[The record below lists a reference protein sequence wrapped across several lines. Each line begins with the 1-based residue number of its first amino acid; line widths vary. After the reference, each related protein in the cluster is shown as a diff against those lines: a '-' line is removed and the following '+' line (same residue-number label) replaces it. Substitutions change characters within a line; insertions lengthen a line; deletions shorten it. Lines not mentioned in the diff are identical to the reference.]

1 MAEEHNHSR
10 GDRGRGRGGSRPG
23 GFRSGGRR
31 SSGFHKG
38 GSHSGGYRSGG
49 YRSGGHRSGNFH
61 NHDGESGE
69 KRRSEGR
76 NGQRPFRGRGHDRF
90 DRDNRG
96 YRHDR
101 QDGHGGFH
109 RDSDRDR
116 HFDRRDDRHGRRQDG
131 DRPRRD
137 FHANGHGGYG
147 HRDHDNDRG
156 RSGYGY
162 QRHDRDR
169 GQSFHGNRRRDD
181 DRRFDR
187 RKDGQTGGD
196 RPWNNHSRDDRP
208 RQERSHG
215 DRHYGNRSYGDRSHD
230 DRRQGGYR
238 GDRSHGDRYQGQHGR
253 DDRRRD
259 DRRRDDRRGTYQR
272 DRQNGYDRGRRNSDG
287 TISYPSQNPYTDRRP
302 GEPKMPKGL
311 EWSMLSKDDRLR
323 LRGLSK
329 EHAENIGLHI
339 LAAYA
344 LEETDPQGALA
355 HAKWAARQ
363 ASRIDLARETLALV
377 AYRQGDY
384 KLALKEFRTAHRM
397 NGYSDYLPFIADCER
412 GLGNPRK
419 AIEEATSE
427 EGSQLQGESKAEM
440 FLVYAGALGDLGL
453 WDKAIETV
461 QALAKARGLSGDYR
475 MRAVQAEQNF
485 LEQAGRSQ
493 EALELE
499 PLLDRLEAEYA
510 DEDEDEDG
518 QKDGQSEEIL
528 IDYDLEH
535 LDSAMMEDLS
545 IDPDGGEDDSDEA
558 EAETEAAES
567 DVTDASDQSD
577 DDSPVEES
585 PESAASDDS
594 ADSAGTSGSSKSTDS
609 SDSADA
615 SDAVDSTGSSDS
627 AGSSE
632 IPATEMPES
641 GMQKS
646 SDAVEQY
653 GEEPSHLD
661 GQTSDDGSQSGQSSD
676 ETETAV
682 ADKSAADNGEAA
694 VLNAGSE
701 ADTFDHENEQTND
714 EQVKESDTSDENRAE
729 S

>member
-38 GSHSGGYRSGG
+38 GSHSGGYRFGG

-69 KRRSEGR
+69 ERRSEGR

-116 HFDRRDDRHGRRQDG
+116 HGRRQDG

-147 HRDHDNDRG
+147 HGGYGHRDHDNDRG
-156 RSGYGY
+156 RSGYGERRSGRGY
-162 QRHDRDR
+162 QRHDRGHDR
-169 GQSFHGNRRRDD
+169 GQGFRGDRRRDD
-181 DRRFDR
+181 NRRFDR
-187 RKDGQTGGD
+187 RQDERSGGD
-196 RPWNNHSRDDRP
+196 RPCNNHSRDDRP

-215 DRHYGNRSYGDRSHD
+215 DRHYGNRSYGDRSRD
-230 DRRQGGYR
+230 DHRQGGYR

-253 DDRRRD
+253 DDRRRED
-259 DRRRDDRRGTYQR
+259 YRHDDRRGTYQR
-272 DRQNGYDRGRRNSDG
+272 DHQNGYDRGRRNSDG

-461 QALAKARGLSGDYR
+461 QALVKARGLSGDYR

-510 DEDEDEDG
+510 DEDEDD
-518 QKDGQSEEIL
+518 QMDGQSEEIL

-558 EAETEAAES
+558 ETETETAQS
-567 DVTDASDQSD
+567 DVTDASDQGA
-577 DDSPVEES
+577 DDSLVEES
-585 PESAASDDS
+585 PESIASDDS
-594 ADSAGTSGSSKSTDS
+594 ADSTDTGDS
-609 SDSADA
+609 SDSTDT
-615 SDAVDSTGSSDS
+615 SDAVDSTGSSES
-627 AGSSE
+627 TGSFE
-632 IPATEMPES
+632 APES
-641 GMQKS
+641 EVPES
-646 SDAVEQY
+646 SDSVKQPG
-653 GEEPSHLD
+653 GESSRLD
-661 GQTSDDGSQSGQSSD
+661 AETSDDGSQSDRNGSEAD
-676 ETETAV
+676 VAV
-682 ADKSAADNGEAA
+682 ADKSAADNGDATVQA
-694 VLNAGSE
+694 AGSE
-701 ADTFDHENEQTND
+701 AGAIDHEPEQAKD
-714 EQVKESDTSDENRAE
+714 EQVNESDTPDEARTE
-729 S
+729 

>member
-10 GDRGRGRGGSRPG
+10 GDRGRDRGGSRPG

-61 NHDGESGE
+61 NHDGEGGE
-69 KRRSEGR
+69 ERRSENR

-90 DRDNRG
+90 DHDNRG

-101 QDGHGGFH
+101 QDGHGGFR
-109 RDSDRDR
+109 RDSDR
-116 HFDRRDDRHGRRQDG
+116 DRHGRRQDG

-156 RSGYGY
+156 RSGYGERRSGRGY

-169 GQSFHGNRRRDD
+169 DRGQGFHGDRRRGD

-187 RKDGQTGGD
+187 RQDERYGGD
-196 RPWNNHSRDDRP
+196 RPWNNRSRDDRP
-208 RQERSHG
+208 RQDRSHG
-215 DRHYGNRSYGDRSHD
+215 DRPYGNRSYGDRSRD
-230 DRRQGGYR
+230 DHRQGGYR
-238 GDRSHGDRYQGQHGR
+238 GDRYHGDRYQGQRGR
-253 DDRRRD
+253 DDRRH
-259 DRRRDDRRGTYQR
+259 DDRRGTYQR

-461 QALAKARGLSGDYR
+461 QALVKARGLSGDYR

-535 LDSAMMEDLS
+535 LDPAMMEDLS
-545 IDPDGGEDDSDEA
+545 IDPDGGEEDSDEA
-558 EAETEAAES
+558 EVETEAAES
-567 DVTDASDQSD
+567 DVTDASDQSANE
-577 DDSPVEES
+577 SQVEES
-585 PESAASDDS
+585 PESVILNDSASSTDTVDSTDSTES
-594 ADSAGTSGSSKSTDS
+594 ADSSLMS
-609 SDSADA
+609 
-615 SDAVDSTGSSDS
+615 
-627 AGSSE
+627 
-632 IPATEMPES
+632 ES
-641 GMQKS
+641 GMQES
-646 SDAVEQY
+646 SDAVKQSE
-653 GEEPSHLD
+653 GEPSHID
-661 GQTSDDGSQSGQSSD
+661 VEASGDGSQSDQTGN
-676 ETETAV
+676 ETDATV
-682 ADKSAADNGEAA
+682 ADEPAADGGD
-694 VLNAGSE
+694 LSGQDAGSK
-701 ADTFDHENEQTND
+701 ADTADHQNEESKD
-714 EQVKESDTSDENRAE
+714 EQVKGSDTSDEAKAE

>member
-1 MAEEHNHSR
+1 
-10 GDRGRGRGGSRPG
+10 
-23 GFRSGGRR
+23 
-31 SSGFHKG
+31 
-38 GSHSGGYRSGG
+38 
-49 YRSGGHRSGNFH
+49 
-61 NHDGESGE
+61 
-69 KRRSEGR
+69 
-76 NGQRPFRGRGHDRF
+76 
-90 DRDNRG
+90 
-96 YRHDR
+96 
-101 QDGHGGFH
+101 
-109 RDSDRDR
+109 
-116 HFDRRDDRHGRRQDG
+116 
-131 DRPRRD
+131 
-137 FHANGHGGYG
+137 
-147 HRDHDNDRG
+147 
-156 RSGYGY
+156 
-162 QRHDRDR
+162 
-169 GQSFHGNRRRDD
+169 
-181 DRRFDR
+181 
-187 RKDGQTGGD
+187 
-196 RPWNNHSRDDRP
+196 
-208 RQERSHG
+208 
-215 DRHYGNRSYGDRSHD
+215 
-230 DRRQGGYR
+230 
-238 GDRSHGDRYQGQHGR
+238 
-253 DDRRRD
+253 
-259 DRRRDDRRGTYQR
+259 
-272 DRQNGYDRGRRNSDG
+272 
-287 TISYPSQNPYTDRRP
+287 
-302 GEPKMPKGL
+302 
-311 EWSMLSKDDRLR
+311 MLSKDDRLR

-499 PLLDRLEAEYA
+499 PILDRLEAEYA

-535 LDSAMMEDLS
+535 LDQAMMEDLS

-567 DVTDASDQSD
+567 DVTDVSDQGD
-577 DDSPVEES
+577 DDSLVEGS

-594 ADSAGTSGSSKSTDS
+594 ADSTGTSGSSKSTDS

-632 IPATEMPES
+632 MPES

-646 SDAVEQY
+646 SDAVEQH
-653 GEEPSHLD
+653 GEEPSRLD
-661 GQTSDDGSQSGQSSD
+661 GQTSDDGSQSDQSSD
-676 ETETAV
+676 ETDTAV
-682 ADKSAADNGEAA
+682 ADKSAADNGDAA
-694 VLNAGSE
+694 VLNAGFE

-714 EQVKESDTSDENRAE
+714 EQVKESDTSDEDRAE

>member
-23 GFRSGGRR
+23 GFRSGGHR
-31 SSGFHKG
+31 SSGFHQG
-38 GSHSGGYRSGG
+38 GSHSGGYRSGS

-61 NHDGESGE
+61 NHDGEGGE
-69 KRRSEGR
+69 EHRSESR
-76 NGQRPFRGRGHDRF
+76 NGQRSFRGRRNDRF

-101 QDGHGGFH
+101 QDGHGGFR

-116 HFDRRDDRHGRRQDG
+116 HFDKRDDRHGRWQDG

-137 FHANGHGGYG
+137 FHANRNGGYG

-169 GQSFHGNRRRDD
+169 DRGQGFHGDRRRDG

-187 RKDGQTGGD
+187 RQDERSGGN
-196 RPWNNHSRDDRP
+196 RPWNNRSRDDRP
-208 RQERSHG
+208 RHDRSHG
-215 DRHYGNRSYGDRSHD
+215 DRPYGNRSYGDRSRD
-230 DRRQGGYR
+230 DHRQGGYR
-238 GDRSHGDRYQGQHGR
+238 GDRSHGDRYQGQHGH

-259 DRRRDDRRGTYQR
+259 DHRYDDHRGAYQR

-461 QALAKARGLSGDYR
+461 QALVKARGLSGDYR

-518 QKDGQSEEIL
+518 QNGGQSEEIL

-535 LDSAMMEDLS
+535 LDPAMMEDLS
-545 IDPDGGEDDSDEA
+545 IDPDGGEDA
-558 EAETEAAES
+558 EA
-567 DVTDASDQSD
+567 DVTDASEQGAD
-577 DDSPVEES
+577 DGKAEES
-585 PESAASDDS
+585 FESVASYDS
-594 ADSAGTSGSSKSTDS
+594 VDSTGTGDSTGASDSAGL
-609 SDSADA
+609 SDK
-615 SDAVDSTGSSDS
+615 VDSTGSSDS

-632 IPATEMPES
+632 MPES
-641 GMQKS
+641 EMTESSDVVEQTAGKS
-646 SDAVEQY
+646 SRLDAE
-653 GEEPSHLD
+653 
-661 GQTSDDGSQSGQSSD
+661 TSDDGSQSGQNDSEADVTVTD
-676 ETETAV
+676 E
-682 ADKSAADNGEAA
+682 AADNGDATIQDS
-694 VLNAGSE
+694 GSE
-701 ADTFDHENEQTND
+701 ADTIDVQNEQVKD
-714 EQVKESDTSDENRAE
+714 EQVNQSETTDEDKAE

>member
-1 MAEEHNHSR
+1 
-10 GDRGRGRGGSRPG
+10 
-23 GFRSGGRR
+23 
-31 SSGFHKG
+31 
-38 GSHSGGYRSGG
+38 
-49 YRSGGHRSGNFH
+49 
-61 NHDGESGE
+61 
-69 KRRSEGR
+69 
-76 NGQRPFRGRGHDRF
+76 
-90 DRDNRG
+90 
-96 YRHDR
+96 
-101 QDGHGGFH
+101 
-109 RDSDRDR
+109 
-116 HFDRRDDRHGRRQDG
+116 
-131 DRPRRD
+131 
-137 FHANGHGGYG
+137 
-147 HRDHDNDRG
+147 
-156 RSGYGY
+156 
-162 QRHDRDR
+162 
-169 GQSFHGNRRRDD
+169 
-181 DRRFDR
+181 
-187 RKDGQTGGD
+187 
-196 RPWNNHSRDDRP
+196 
-208 RQERSHG
+208 
-215 DRHYGNRSYGDRSHD
+215 
-230 DRRQGGYR
+230 
-238 GDRSHGDRYQGQHGR
+238 
-253 DDRRRD
+253 
-259 DRRRDDRRGTYQR
+259 
-272 DRQNGYDRGRRNSDG
+272 
-287 TISYPSQNPYTDRRP
+287 
-302 GEPKMPKGL
+302 
-311 EWSMLSKDDRLR
+311 MLSKDDRLR

-545 IDPDGGEDDSDEA
+545 IDPDGGED
-558 EAETEAAES
+558 AES
-567 DVTDASDQSD
+567 DVTLASEQDA
-577 DDSPVEES
+577 DDSKVKGS
-585 PESAASDDS
+585 PESVAANDS
-594 ADSAGTSGSSKSTDS
+594 ADSADTS
-609 SDSADA
+609 
-615 SDAVDSTGSSDS
+615 DSTGASGSAGLSDKVDSAVSSNS

-632 IPATEMPES
+632 MPES
-641 GMQKS
+641 EMTES
-646 SDAVEQY
+646 SDVVKETG
-653 GEEPSHLD
+653 GESSRIDAE
-661 GQTSDDGSQSGQSSD
+661 TSDDGSQSRQNDSEADVTVTD
-676 ETETAV
+676 E
-682 ADKSAADNGEAA
+682 AADNGDATIHDS
-694 VLNAGSE
+694 GSE
-701 ADTFDHENEQTND
+701 ADTTDVQNEQVKD
-714 EQVKESDTSDENRAE
+714 EQVNQSETTDEDKAE

>member
-49 YRSGGHRSGNFH
+49 YRSEGHRSGNFH
-61 NHDGESGE
+61 NHDSEGGEE
-69 KRRSEGR
+69 RRSEGR

-90 DRDNRG
+90 ERDNRG

-101 QDGHGGFH
+101 HDGHGGFR
-109 RDSDRDR
+109 RDSDR
-116 HFDRRDDRHGRRQDG
+116 DRHGRRQDG

-137 FHANGHGGYG
+137 FHANGNGGYG
-147 HRDHDNDRG
+147 HRDRDNNRG

-169 GQSFHGNRRRDD
+169 DRSQGFHGDHRRDD

-187 RKDGQTGGD
+187 RQDERSGGD
-196 RPWNNHSRDDRP
+196 RPWNNRSRDDRP
-208 RQERSHG
+208 RHDRSHG
-215 DRHYGNRSYGDRSHD
+215 DRPYGNRSYGDRSRD

-238 GDRSHGDRYQGQHGR
+238 GDRSRGDRYQGQHGR
-253 DDRRRD
+253 DDRRRND
-259 DRRRDDRRGTYQR
+259 HRHDDRRGSYQR
-272 DRQNGYDRGRRNSDG
+272 DRQNGYDRARRNSDG

-461 QALAKARGLSGDYR
+461 QALVKARGLSGDYR

-535 LDSAMMEDLS
+535 LDPAMMEDLS
-545 IDPDGGEDDSDEA
+545 IDSDGGEDDSDEA
-558 EAETEAAES
+558 EAETETETEAAES
-567 DVTDASDQSD
+567 DVTDESVQSA
-577 DDSPVEES
+577 DDSKVEES
-585 PESAASDDS
+585 PESVASNDSASSTDTVDSTDSTES
-594 ADSAGTSGSSKSTDS
+594 ADSSLMS
-609 SDSADA
+609 
-615 SDAVDSTGSSDS
+615 
-627 AGSSE
+627 
-632 IPATEMPES
+632 ES
-641 GMQKS
+641 GMQES
-646 SDAVEQY
+646 SDAVKQSE
-653 GEEPSHLD
+653 GEPSRID
-661 GQTSDDGSQSGQSSD
+661 VEASGDGSQSDQTGN
-676 ETETAV
+676 ETDVTV
-682 ADKSAADNGEAA
+682 ADEPAADGGD
-694 VLNAGSE
+694 LSDQDAGSK
-701 ADTFDHENEQTND
+701 ADTADHQNEESKD
-714 EQVKESDTSDENRAE
+714 EQVKGSDTSDEAKAE

>member
-10 GDRGRGRGGSRPG
+10 GDHGRGRGGSRPG

-49 YRSGGHRSGNFH
+49 YRSEGHRSGNFH
-61 NHDGESGE
+61 NHDSEGGEE
-69 KRRSEGR
+69 RRSEGR

-90 DRDNRG
+90 ERDNRG

-101 QDGHGGFH
+101 QDGHGGFR
-109 RDSDRDR
+109 RDSDR
-116 HFDRRDDRHGRRQDG
+116 DRHGRRQDG

-137 FHANGHGGYG
+137 FHANGNGGYG
-147 HRDHDNDRG
+147 HRDRDNNRG

-169 GQSFHGNRRRDD
+169 DRSQGFHGDHRRDD

-187 RKDGQTGGD
+187 RQDERSGGD
-196 RPWNNHSRDDRP
+196 RPWNNRSRDDRP
-208 RQERSHG
+208 RHDRSHG
-215 DRHYGNRSYGDRSHD
+215 DRPYGNRSYGDRSRD

-238 GDRSHGDRYQGQHGR
+238 GDRSRGDRYQGQHGR
-253 DDRRRD
+253 DDRRRND
-259 DRRRDDRRGTYQR
+259 HRHDDRRGSYQR

-461 QALAKARGLSGDYR
+461 QALVKARGLSGDYR

-535 LDSAMMEDLS
+535 LDPAMMEELS
-545 IDPDGGEDDSDEA
+545 IDPDGGENDSDED
-558 EAETEAAES
+558 ETEDAES
-567 DVTDASDQSD
+567 NATNASDQGA
-577 DDSPVEES
+577 DDSKGEES
-585 PESAASDDS
+585 PESVASNDS
-594 ADSAGTSGSSKSTDS
+594 ADSTDTGDSIDSTESSN
-609 SDSADA
+609 SADT
-615 SDAVDSTGSSDS
+615 SDTVDSTGSSDL
-627 AGSSE
+627 AGSV
-632 IPATEMPES
+632 EMPES
-641 GMQKS
+641 EIQKS
-646 SDAVEQY
+646 SDAVEQI
-653 GEEPSHLD
+653 GGEPSHLD
-661 GQTSDDGSQSGQSSD
+661 AETSDEGSQSDQ
-676 ETETAV
+676 
-682 ADKSAADNGEAA
+682 N
-694 VLNAGSE
+694 GSE
-701 ADTFDHENEQTND
+701 ADTTVTGEAADGGDATVQDAGSDADTIYDQNEQVRD
-714 EQVKESDTSDENRAE
+714 EQVKESGTSDEDRAE
-729 S
+729 

>member
-38 GSHSGGYRSGG
+38 GSHSGGYHSGG

-61 NHDGESGE
+61 NHDGEGGE
-69 KRRSEGR
+69 ERRSENR

-90 DRDNRG
+90 ERDNRG

-101 QDGHGGFH
+101 QDGHGGFR
-109 RDSDRDR
+109 RDSDR
-116 HFDRRDDRHGRRQDG
+116 DRHGRRQDG

-137 FHANGHGGYG
+137 FHANGNGGYG
-147 HRDHDNDRG
+147 HRDRDNDRG
-156 RSGYGY
+156 QSGYGY

-169 GQSFHGNRRRDD
+169 DRGQGFHGDHRRDD

-187 RKDGQTGGD
+187 RQDERSGGD
-196 RPWNNHSRDDRP
+196 RPWNNRSRDDRP
-208 RQERSHG
+208 RHDRSHG
-215 DRHYGNRSYGDRSHD
+215 DRPYGNRSYGDRSRD
-230 DRRQGGYR
+230 DHRQGGYR
-238 GDRSHGDRYQGQHGR
+238 GDRSRGDRYQGQHGR

-259 DRRRDDRRGTYQR
+259 AYRHDDRRGAYQR

-344 LEETDPQGALA
+344 LEETDPQGAMS

-427 EGSQLQGESKAEM
+427 EGNQLQGESKAEM

-535 LDSAMMEDLS
+535 LDPAMMEELS
-545 IDPDGGEDDSDEA
+545 IDPDGGENDSDED
-558 EAETEAAES
+558 ETEDAES
-567 DVTDASDQSD
+567 DATDASDQGADGSKG
-577 DDSPVEES
+577 EES
-585 PESAASDDS
+585 PESVASNDS
-594 ADSAGTSGSSKSTDS
+594 ADSTDTGDSIDSTESSN
-609 SDSADA
+609 SAHTFDT
-615 SDAVDSTGSSDS
+615 VDSTGSSDL
-627 AGSSE
+627 AGS
-632 IPATEMPES
+632 AEMPES
-641 GMQKS
+641 EIQKS
-646 SDAVEQY
+646 SDAVEQI
-653 GEEPSHLD
+653 GGEPSHLD
-661 GQTSDDGSQSGQSSD
+661 TETSDEGSQSDQ
-676 ETETAV
+676 
-682 ADKSAADNGEAA
+682 N
-694 VLNAGSE
+694 GSE
-701 ADTFDHENEQTND
+701 ADTTVTGEAADGGDATVQDAGSDADITDDQNEQVRD
-714 EQVKESDTSDENRAE
+714 AQVKESGTSDEDRAE
-729 S
+729 

>member
-49 YRSGGHRSGNFH
+49 YRSEGHRSGNFH
-61 NHDGESGE
+61 NHDSEGGEE
-69 KRRSEGR
+69 RRSEGR

-116 HFDRRDDRHGRRQDG
+116 HGRRQDG

-137 FHANGHGGYG
+137 FHANGNGGYG
-147 HRDHDNDRG
+147 HRDRDNNRG

-169 GQSFHGNRRRDD
+169 DRSQGFHGDRRRDD
-181 DRRFDR
+181 NRRFDR
-187 RKDGQTGGD
+187 RQDERSGGD
-196 RPWNNHSRDDRP
+196 RPWNNRSRDDRP
-208 RQERSHG
+208 RQDRSHG
-215 DRHYGNRSYGDRSHD
+215 DRPYGNHSYGDRSRD
-230 DRRQGGYR
+230 DHRQGGYR
-238 GDRSHGDRYQGQHGR
+238 GDRSRGDRYQGQHGR

-259 DRRRDDRRGTYQR
+259 AYRHDDRRGAYQR

-461 QALAKARGLSGDYR
+461 QALVKARGLSGDYR

-485 LEQAGRSQ
+485 LEQSGRSQ

-535 LDSAMMEDLS
+535 LDPAMMEELS
-545 IDPDGGEDDSDEA
+545 IDPDGGENDSDED
-558 EAETEAAES
+558 ENEDAES
-567 DVTDASDQSD
+567 DATDASDQGA
-577 DDSPVEES
+577 DDSKGEES
-585 PESAASDDS
+585 PESVASNDS
-594 ADSAGTSGSSKSTDS
+594 ADSTDTGDSIDSTESSN
-609 SDSADA
+609 SADT
-615 SDAVDSTGSSDS
+615 SDTVDSTGPSDL
-627 AGSSE
+627 AGSV
-632 IPATEMPES
+632 EMPES
-641 GMQKS
+641 EIQQS
-646 SDAVEQY
+646 SDAVEQI
-653 GEEPSHLD
+653 GGEPSHLD
-661 GQTSDDGSQSGQSSD
+661 AETSDEGSQSNQ
-676 ETETAV
+676 
-682 ADKSAADNGEAA
+682 N
-694 VLNAGSE
+694 GSE
-701 ADTFDHENEQTND
+701 ADTTVTGEAADGGDATVQDAGSDADITDDQNEQVRD
-714 EQVKESDTSDENRAE
+714 AQVRESGTSDEDRAE
-729 S
+729 

>member
-10 GDRGRGRGGSRPG
+10 GDHGRGRGGSRPG
-23 GFRSGGRR
+23 GFRSGGHR

-38 GSHSGGYRSGG
+38 GSRSGGYRSGG

-61 NHDGESGE
+61 NHDGEGGE
-69 KRRSEGR
+69 ERRSEGR

-101 QDGHGGFH
+101 QDGHGGFR
-109 RDSDRDR
+109 RDSDQ
-116 HFDRRDDRHGRRQDG
+116 DRHGRRQDG

-156 RSGYGY
+156 RSGYGDRRSGRGY

-169 GQSFHGNRRRDD
+169 DRGQGFHGDRRRGD

-187 RKDGQTGGD
+187 RQDERSGGD
-196 RPWNNHSRDDRP
+196 RPWNNRSRDDRP
-208 RQERSHG
+208 HQDRSRG
-215 DRHYGNRSYGDRSHD
+215 DRLYGKRSYGDRSHD
-230 DRRQGGYR
+230 DHRQGGYR
-238 GDRSHGDRYQGQHGR
+238 GDRSHGNRYQGQHGR

-259 DRRRDDRRGTYQR
+259 DYRYDDRRGAYQR

-461 QALAKARGLSGDYR
+461 QALVKARGLSGDYR

-518 QKDGQSEEIL
+518 QNGGQSEEIL

-535 LDSAMMEDLS
+535 LDAAMMEDLS
-545 IDPDGGEDDSDEA
+545 IDPDGGEDA
-558 EAETEAAES
+558 EA
-567 DVTDASDQSD
+567 DVTDASEQGAD
-577 DDSPVEES
+577 DGKAEES
-585 PESAASDDS
+585 SESVASNDS
-594 ADSAGTSGSSKSTDS
+594 ADSTGA
-609 SDSADA
+609 SDSAGL
-615 SDAVDSTGSSDS
+615 SDKVDSTGSS
-627 AGSSE
+627 
-632 IPATEMPES
+632 EMPES
-641 GMQKS
+641 EMTES
-646 SDAVEQY
+646 SDVVKQT
-653 GEEPSHLD
+653 GEESSRLD
-661 GQTSDDGSQSGQSSD
+661 AETSDDGSQSGQNDSEADVTVTD
-676 ETETAV
+676 ETV
-682 ADKSAADNGEAA
+682 DNGDATIQDS
-694 VLNAGSE
+694 GSE
-701 ADTFDHENEQTND
+701 ADTIDVQNEQVKD
-714 EQVKESDTSDENRAE
+714 EQVNQSETTDEDKAE

>member
-1 MAEEHNHSR
+1 
-10 GDRGRGRGGSRPG
+10 
-23 GFRSGGRR
+23 
-31 SSGFHKG
+31 
-38 GSHSGGYRSGG
+38 
-49 YRSGGHRSGNFH
+49 
-61 NHDGESGE
+61 
-69 KRRSEGR
+69 
-76 NGQRPFRGRGHDRF
+76 
-90 DRDNRG
+90 
-96 YRHDR
+96 
-101 QDGHGGFH
+101 
-109 RDSDRDR
+109 
-116 HFDRRDDRHGRRQDG
+116 
-131 DRPRRD
+131 
-137 FHANGHGGYG
+137 
-147 HRDHDNDRG
+147 
-156 RSGYGY
+156 
-162 QRHDRDR
+162 
-169 GQSFHGNRRRDD
+169 
-181 DRRFDR
+181 
-187 RKDGQTGGD
+187 
-196 RPWNNHSRDDRP
+196 
-208 RQERSHG
+208 
-215 DRHYGNRSYGDRSHD
+215 
-230 DRRQGGYR
+230 
-238 GDRSHGDRYQGQHGR
+238 
-253 DDRRRD
+253 
-259 DRRRDDRRGTYQR
+259 
-272 DRQNGYDRGRRNSDG
+272 
-287 TISYPSQNPYTDRRP
+287 
-302 GEPKMPKGL
+302 
-311 EWSMLSKDDRLR
+311 MLSKDDRLR

-545 IDPDGGEDDSDEA
+545 IDPDGGEEDSDEA

-567 DVTDASDQSD
+567 DVTDASDQGD
-577 DDSPVEES
+577 DDSKVEES
-585 PESAASDDS
+585 PESAASNDLADSTDTGDS
-594 ADSAGTSGSSKSTDS
+594 ADS

-632 IPATEMPES
+632 IPASEMPES
-641 GMQKS
+641 GIQKS
-646 SDAVEQY
+646 SDAVEQH
-653 GEEPSHLD
+653 GEEPSRLD
-661 GQTSDDGSQSGQSSD
+661 GQTSDDGSQSDQSSD
-676 ETETAV
+676 ETDTAV
-682 ADKSAADNGEAA
+682 VDKSAADNGDAA

>member
-1 MAEEHNHSR
+1 
-10 GDRGRGRGGSRPG
+10 
-23 GFRSGGRR
+23 
-31 SSGFHKG
+31 
-38 GSHSGGYRSGG
+38 
-49 YRSGGHRSGNFH
+49 
-61 NHDGESGE
+61 
-69 KRRSEGR
+69 
-76 NGQRPFRGRGHDRF
+76 
-90 DRDNRG
+90 
-96 YRHDR
+96 
-101 QDGHGGFH
+101 
-109 RDSDRDR
+109 
-116 HFDRRDDRHGRRQDG
+116 
-131 DRPRRD
+131 
-137 FHANGHGGYG
+137 
-147 HRDHDNDRG
+147 
-156 RSGYGY
+156 
-162 QRHDRDR
+162 
-169 GQSFHGNRRRDD
+169 
-181 DRRFDR
+181 
-187 RKDGQTGGD
+187 
-196 RPWNNHSRDDRP
+196 
-208 RQERSHG
+208 
-215 DRHYGNRSYGDRSHD
+215 
-230 DRRQGGYR
+230 
-238 GDRSHGDRYQGQHGR
+238 
-253 DDRRRD
+253 
-259 DRRRDDRRGTYQR
+259 
-272 DRQNGYDRGRRNSDG
+272 
-287 TISYPSQNPYTDRRP
+287 
-302 GEPKMPKGL
+302 
-311 EWSMLSKDDRLR
+311 MLSKDDRLR

-461 QALAKARGLSGDYR
+461 QALVKARGLSGDYR

-558 EAETEAAES
+558 EAEQGA
-567 DVTDASDQSD
+567 
-577 DDSPVEES
+577 DDSKVEES
-585 PESAASDDS
+585 PESVASNDS
-594 ADSAGTSGSSKSTDS
+594 ADSIDSVDLTDS
-609 SDSADA
+609 TESAD
-615 SDAVDSTGSSDS
+615 SSPMS
-627 AGSSE
+627 
-632 IPATEMPES
+632 ES
-641 GMQKS
+641 GMQES
-646 SDAVEQY
+646 SDAVKQSG
-653 GEEPSHLD
+653 GESSRLD
-661 GQTSDDGSQSGQSSD
+661 AGISGDGSQSDQAGD
-676 ETETAV
+676 GTDTAV
-682 ADKSAADNGEAA
+682 TNEPAADDGD
-694 VLNAGSE
+694 VSGQDAGSE
-701 ADTFDHENEQTND
+701 ADTSDHQTEQAKD
-714 EQVKESDTSDENRAE
+714 EKVNESDTPDEARTE
-729 S
+729 

>member
-10 GDRGRGRGGSRPG
+10 GDRGRDRGGSRPG

-49 YRSGGHRSGNFH
+49 YPSGGHRSGKFH
-61 NHDGESGE
+61 NHDGEGGE
-69 KRRSEGR
+69 ERRSENR

-101 QDGHGGFH
+101 QDGHGGFR

-147 HRDHDNDRG
+147 HHDHDNDRG

-162 QRHDRDR
+162 QRHDRDHDR
-169 GQSFHGNRRRDD
+169 GQGFRGDRRRDD
-181 DRRFDR
+181 NRRFDR
-187 RKDGQTGGD
+187 RQDERSGGD

-215 DRHYGNRSYGDRSHD
+215 DRHYGNRSYGDRSRD
-230 DRRQGGYR
+230 DHRQGGYR

-253 DDRRRD
+253 DDRRRED
-259 DRRRDDRRGTYQR
+259 YRHDDRRGTYQR
-272 DRQNGYDRGRRNSDG
+272 DHQNGYDRGRGNSDG

-412 GLGNPRK
+412 GMGNPRK

-427 EGSQLQGESKAEM
+427 EGSQLQGESKAEI

-461 QALAKARGLSGDYR
+461 QALVKARGLSGDYR

-558 EAETEAAES
+558 EAETETEAAES
-567 DVTDASDQSD
+567 DVTDVSDQGA
-577 DDSPVEES
+577 DDSEVEES
-585 PESAASDDS
+585 PESTASNDSADSTDTGDS
-594 ADSAGTSGSSKSTDS
+594 ADSAD
-609 SDSADA
+609 
-615 SDAVDSTGSSDS
+615 SSDS

-632 IPATEMPES
+632 MPES
-641 GMQKS
+641 EIQES
-646 SDAVEQY
+646 SDAVEQPE
-653 GEEPSHLD
+653 GESSRLD
-661 GQTSDDGSQSGQSSD
+661 AQTSWDGSQSDQNGSEADAAVTD
-676 ETETAV
+676 E
-682 ADKSAADNGEAA
+682 AADHGEATGQG
-694 VLNAGSE
+694 AGSE
-701 ADTFDHENEQTND
+701 ADTIDHEHEQAKD
-714 EQVKESDTSDENRAE
+714 EQVNEPDTSDENRAE

>member
-1 MAEEHNHSR
+1 
-10 GDRGRGRGGSRPG
+10 
-23 GFRSGGRR
+23 
-31 SSGFHKG
+31 
-38 GSHSGGYRSGG
+38 
-49 YRSGGHRSGNFH
+49 
-61 NHDGESGE
+61 
-69 KRRSEGR
+69 
-76 NGQRPFRGRGHDRF
+76 
-90 DRDNRG
+90 
-96 YRHDR
+96 
-101 QDGHGGFH
+101 
-109 RDSDRDR
+109 
-116 HFDRRDDRHGRRQDG
+116 
-131 DRPRRD
+131 
-137 FHANGHGGYG
+137 
-147 HRDHDNDRG
+147 DRG

-169 GQSFHGNRRRDD
+169 DRGQGFHGNRRRDD

-187 RKDGQTGGD
+187 RQDERSGGD
-196 RPWNNHSRDDRP
+196 RPWNNRSRDDRP

-215 DRHYGNRSYGDRSHD
+215 DRHYGNRSYGDRSRD
-230 DRRQGGYR
+230 DHRQGGYR
-238 GDRSHGDRYQGQHGR
+238 GDRYQGQHGH
-253 DDRRRD
+253 DDRRYD
-259 DRRRDDRRGTYQR
+259 DHRHDDRRGAYQR

-461 QALAKARGLSGDYR
+461 QALVKARGLSGDYR

-518 QKDGQSEEIL
+518 QNGGQSEEIL

-535 LDSAMMEDLS
+535 LDPAMMEDLS
-545 IDPDGGEDDSDEA
+545 IDPDGGED
-558 EAETEAAES
+558 AES
-567 DVTDASDQSD
+567 DAIDASEQNAD
-577 DDSPVEES
+577 DGKAEES
-585 PESAASDDS
+585 SESVASNDS
-594 ADSAGTSGSSKSTDS
+594 ADSADTGGSSDSTES
-609 SDSADA
+609 SDSAVIPDT
-615 SDAVDSTGSSDS
+615 VGSTGSSDS
-627 AGSSE
+627 AGSSG
-632 IPATEMPES
+632 MPES
-641 GMQKS
+641 EVPES
-646 SDAVEQY
+646 SDSVKQPG
-653 GEEPSHLD
+653 GESSRLD
-661 GQTSDDGSQSGQSSD
+661 AETSDDGSQSD
-676 ETETAV
+676 R
-682 ADKSAADNGEAA
+682 NG
-694 VLNAGSE
+694 S
-701 ADTFDHENEQTND
+701 
-714 EQVKESDTSDENRAE
+714 
-729 S
+729 

>member
-49 YRSGGHRSGNFH
+49 YRSGNFH
-61 NHDGESGE
+61 SHDSEGGEE
-69 KRRSEGR
+69 RRSENR
-76 NGQRPFRGRGHDRF
+76 NGQRSFRGRGHDRF
-90 DRDNRG
+90 ERDHRG

-101 QDGHGGFH
+101 QDGHGGFR
-109 RDSDRDR
+109 RDSDQDR
-116 HFDRRDDRHGRRQDG
+116 HFDRRDDRHSRRQDG
-131 DRPRRD
+131 NRPRRD
-137 FHANGHGGYG
+137 FHTNGNGGYG
-147 HRDHDNDRG
+147 HHGHDNDRG
-156 RSGYGY
+156 RSGYGDRRSGRGY
-162 QRHDRDR
+162 QRHGRDRDR
-169 GQSFHGNRRRDD
+169 GQGFRGDGHWGD

-187 RKDGQTGGD
+187 RQDERSGGD
-196 RPWNNHSRDDRP
+196 RPWKNRSRDDRP
-208 RQERSHG
+208 RQDRSHG
-215 DRHYGNRSYGDRSHD
+215 DRPYGNRSYGNRSRD
-230 DRRQGGYR
+230 DHRQGGYR
-238 GDRSHGDRYQGQHGR
+238 SDRSHGDRYQGQHGR

-259 DRRRDDRRGTYQR
+259 DHRYDDRRGAYQR

-397 NGYSDYLPFIADCER
+397 NGYPDYLPFIADCER

-419 AIEEATSE
+419 AIEEATSD

-461 QALAKARGLSGDYR
+461 QALVKARGLSGDYR

-485 LEQAGRSQ
+485 LDQAGRGQ

-510 DEDEDEDG
+510 DEDEGEDG

-535 LDSAMMEDLS
+535 LDPAMMEDLS
-545 IDPDGGEDDSDEA
+545 IDPDGGEDDSDEG
-558 EAETEAAES
+558 ETEYAES
-567 DVTDASDQSD
+567 DAIDASDQGA
-577 DDSPVEES
+577 DDSMAKES
-585 PESAASDDS
+585 HESVALNDS
-594 ADSAGTSGSSKSTDS
+594 ADSAGIGDADGSTDS
-609 SDSADA
+609 TDSVDISDSA
-615 SDAVDSTGSSDS
+615 S
-627 AGSSE
+627 SSE
-632 IPATEMPES
+632 MQES
-641 GMQKS
+641 GMQES
-646 SDAVEQY
+646 SDAAEQSG
-653 GEEPSHLD
+653 GESSRLD
-661 GQTSDDGSQSGQSSD
+661 AETSDDGSQIDQNSSEADIAVAD
-676 ETETAV
+676 ESTADDGETAV
-682 ADKSAADNGEAA
+682 PS
-694 VLNAGSE
+694 AGSKT
-701 ADTFDHENEQTND
+701 DTINDQNEQAKD
-714 EQVKESDTSDENRAE
+714 EQVNESGMSDEDRVE

>member
-1 MAEEHNHSR
+1 
-10 GDRGRGRGGSRPG
+10 
-23 GFRSGGRR
+23 
-31 SSGFHKG
+31 
-38 GSHSGGYRSGG
+38 
-49 YRSGGHRSGNFH
+49 
-61 NHDGESGE
+61 
-69 KRRSEGR
+69 
-76 NGQRPFRGRGHDRF
+76 
-90 DRDNRG
+90 
-96 YRHDR
+96 
-101 QDGHGGFH
+101 
-109 RDSDRDR
+109 
-116 HFDRRDDRHGRRQDG
+116 
-131 DRPRRD
+131 
-137 FHANGHGGYG
+137 
-147 HRDHDNDRG
+147 
-156 RSGYGY
+156 
-162 QRHDRDR
+162 
-169 GQSFHGNRRRDD
+169 
-181 DRRFDR
+181 
-187 RKDGQTGGD
+187 
-196 RPWNNHSRDDRP
+196 
-208 RQERSHG
+208 
-215 DRHYGNRSYGDRSHD
+215 
-230 DRRQGGYR
+230 
-238 GDRSHGDRYQGQHGR
+238 
-253 DDRRRD
+253 
-259 DRRRDDRRGTYQR
+259 
-272 DRQNGYDRGRRNSDG
+272 
-287 TISYPSQNPYTDRRP
+287 
-302 GEPKMPKGL
+302 
-311 EWSMLSKDDRLR
+311 MLSKDDRLR

-545 IDPDGGEDDSDEA
+545 IDPDGGEEDSDEA

-567 DVTDASDQSD
+567 DVTDASDQGD
-577 DDSPVEES
+577 DDSKVEES

-594 ADSAGTSGSSKSTDS
+594 ADSTDTSGSSKSTDS

-632 IPATEMPES
+632 MPASEMPASEMPES

-653 GEEPSHLD
+653 GEEPSRLD
-661 GQTSDDGSQSGQSSD
+661 GQTSDDGSQSDQSSD
-676 ETETAV
+676 ETDTAV
-682 ADKSAADNGEAA
+682 ADKSAADNGDAA

-714 EQVKESDTSDENRAE
+714 GQVKESDTSDEDRAE